1 MGGLGVLVTRTQPG
15 ATHTATALQK
25 RGYEALIDPVLN
37 IVTTQAPPPDL
48 TGVQA
53 IVATSAHGVRAVAA
67 VSGAKNTPLF
77 CLSGA
82 SFDAASD
89 AGFCGETFKTDGHAK
104 DIAVAVSAHLSSQ
117 GGPVP
122 VLWVRGRHFAFDM
135 AKALGGFGCKVQQWE
150 AYAAQPV
157 AALCPQTIAA
167 IHEGQIKAVLF
178 HSARGAKHF
187 VRLAHNAGVNL
198 SGLKAVAMS
207 AEAAKPLR
215 PVEFGE
221 IYLAARPDEAAL
233 LSAVQDNI
241 TQD

>member
-25 RGYEALIDPVLN
+25 RGYEALIDPVLK
-37 IVTTQAPPPDL
+37 IETTQAPPPDL

-67 VSGAKNTPLF
+67 VSGAKNIPLF

-82 SFDAASD
+82 SFDAARD
-89 AGFCGETFKTDGHAK
+89 AGFCGEIYKTDGHAK
-104 DIAVAVSAHLSSQ
+104 DIAAVVSAHLSPQ
-117 GGPVP
+117 AGP
-122 VLWVRGRHFAFDM
+122 VLWVRGHHFAFDM

-150 AYAAQPV
+150 AYVAQPV

-167 IHEGQIKAVLF
+167 IREGQIKAVLF

-187 VRLAHNAGVNL
+187 VRLAHKAGVTL
-198 SGLKAVAMS
+198 SGLKAVGIS

-215 PVEFGE
+215 PVEFEE

-241 TQD
+241 TWG